1 MARVTTTQTFGGGTN
16 FARAKTGT
24 TTTTNNTD
32 SIALSG
38 EIADARDFNLGWNQD
53 PHNTTRGVPDI
64 ATAGD
69 TLRGKTVYGLTGDWD
84 SSRPGDNNVRS
95 QLDSGAHLS
104 SANDGTITF
113 GFFTHNH
120 AVGVNNNPHS
130 GEGKGYT
137 PFTEQQKAA
146 ARIAVANWDE
156 LIKPDFQ
163 EVTMYKGASDWAKNS
178 ADIWLANTSTGPAQA
193 WAYYPDQGQPYGRAS
208 SDVWVADPRY
218 NSSNADLRS
227 GQYGLQTLNHEL
239 GHSLGLSHPGDYDF
253 GDDNDGDGQPD
264 PITYEGDAFYF
275 QDSHQYTI
283 MSYFDSYETGNNV
296 VDWNLMRVMYPS
308 TPMVHDIWVIQ
319 QKYGVETTT
328 RTGDTTYGFAATAD
342 VTNDAMRFA
351 DGKAAA
357 VFSIWDAGGN
367 DTLNLSGFY
376 TPSVIDLRE
385 GAYSSAGGFGSYDA
399 ALAGKDPSTLSK
411 ADYLAFVNANNA
423 ELGLAARTPAYDL
436 YFGGREGANEGIP
449 WSDIVGRDWLMENN
463 IGIAYGAVVE
473 NAIGGYG
480 NDRIN
485 GNQANNQFTG
495 NDGADVFVLANYSG
509 TDAIGKVIVDTSID
523 TILDFSSIEGD
534 KIDVSS
540 FASVDAGD
548 ITYEGGQL
556 RIDTDGNGVADFFA
570 NLTGAPAIN
579 TAQDFVYA

>member
-1 MARVTTTQTFGGGTN
+1 MKDSQTFGGGTN
-16 FARAKTGT
+16 FSRASSGLNT
-24 TTTTNNTD
+24 TTTTNNNTD
-32 SIALSG
+32 SLALSG
-38 EIADARDFNLGWNQD
+38 DLADARTFNLAWQYD
-53 PHNTTRGVPDI
+53 PHATTRGLPDLP
-64 ATAGD
+64 TVGE
-69 TLRGKTVYGLTGDWD
+69 TLRGKPVYGLIGDSD
-84 SSRPGDNNVRS
+84 PSRPGINNVRT
-95 QLDSGAHLS
+95 QLDSGTHLS

-137 PFTEQQKAA
+137 PFTEAQKAA

-156 LIKPDFQ
+156 LIAPEFQ
-163 EVTMYKGASDWAKNS
+163 EVTMSKGASDWAKNS

-208 SDVWVADPRY
+208 SDVWLADPRY

-296 VDWNLMRVMYPS
+296 VDWNLMRVVYPS

-328 RTGDTTYGFAATAD
+328 RTGNTTYGFNATAD
-342 VTNDAMRFA
+342 VTNDAMRFEK
-351 DGKAAA
+351 GEMAA

-376 TPSVIDLRE
+376 TPSIIDLRE
-385 GAYSSAGGFGSYDA
+385 GAYSSAGGFGSYDPA
-399 ALAGKDPSTLSK
+399 FAGKDPSTMSK
-411 ADYLAFVNANNA
+411 DAYLAFVNANNTA
-423 ELGLAARTPAYDL
+423 QGFGTRTAAYDL
-436 YFGGREGANEGIP
+436 YFGGREGVNEGVP
-449 WSDIVGRDWLMENN
+449 WSEIMGKDWLMENN

-473 NAIGGYG
+473 NAIGGFG

-495 NDGADVFVLANYSG
+495 GAGADVFVLANYSG
-509 TDAIGKVIVDTSID
+509 VDATGKSVIDTSID
-523 TILDFSSIEGD
+523 SILDFSSKQGD

-540 FASVDAGD
+540 FKSVDAGD
-548 ITYEGGQL
+548 IKYVNGQL
-556 RIDTDGNGVADFFA
+556 RIDTDGNGTADFFT
-570 NLTGAPAIN
+570 NLAGAPTIN
-579 TAQDFVYA
+579 LAQDFIYA